1 MAASLLSIAPL
12 AIQETPVPIS
22 SEPHHHLKIST
33 DDARAY
39 YVVVD
44 AHSSTLLHSHD
55 LDYFYVTLSDSP
67 NLTNRVVG
75 KPEQHLSQT
84 NGDLHYAHGGF
95 AHALSNDG
103 DTPFRNIT
111 VILLKPQGEQRNL
124 CANVIPDQPLKCDA
138 PGTPAGNT
146 DESVPQFATGQLVV
160 NLERIAAGHTLAL
173 TEKTFRRILI
183 PLDGSNLIYRSPTGK
198 VIPLDGGHVEDVP
211 PGSEATLKNV
221 DKDAARVYVAEFRPG
236 STAK

>member
-1 MAASLLSIAPL
+1 MAASLSIAPL
-12 AIQETPVPIS
+12 AIQETPVPVS

-39 YVVVD
+39 YVAVD

-55 LDYFYVTLSDSP
+55 LDYFYVMLSISP

-75 KPEQHLSQT
+75 KPDQPLSLT
-84 NGDLHYAHGGF
+84 NGDIRYARGGF

-111 VILLKPQGEQRNL
+111 VILLKPQGEPRNL
-124 CANVIPDQPLKCDA
+124 CAKVIQDQPLKCDA
-138 PGTPAGNT
+138 PAASDGKT
-146 DESVPQFATGQLVV
+146 DESVPQFATDQLVI

-173 TEKTFRRILI
+173 SQKTYRRILI
-183 PLDGSNLIYRSPTGK
+183 PLDGSNLIYRSPSGK
-198 VIPLDGGHVEDVP
+198 VIPLDGGHVEDVS
-211 PGSEATLKNV
+211 PGSEATLKNI
-221 DKDAARVYVAEFRPG
+221 DKDPARVYVAEFRSG
-236 STAK
+236 SPAK